1 MPKIIHTV
9 LYEKLRVLPEWRS
22 FREDFKLMCGLPVE
36 LREERPREPNLLK
49 VEINVRGIII
59 GYITAGT
66 RRRLDKT
73 PLSKREKE
81 ACRHLLTLAVERFST
96 LLASSHT
103 QDHGKMPGPV
113 LKTCRWIQERALQGE
128 VRLTEAA
135 ASCGFSPSHLSR
147 LFHGS
152 TGMTFQ
158 EYVTR
163 CRLQKAS
170 SLLLTTEHPVTHIA
184 FDSGFQSISQ
194 FHRAFRRVY
203 ATTPREYRNAHT

>member
-9 LYEKLRVLPEWRS
+9 LYEKLRILPEWLS
-22 FREDFKLMCGLPVE
+22 FREDFELLCGLPVE
-36 LREERPREPNLLK
+36 LREEQAAEESILQ
-49 VEINVRGIII
+49 VEVEVRGITL
-59 GYITAGT
+59 GFITADTAQHG
-66 RRRLDKT
+66 DPP
-73 PLSKREKE
+73 PLSRRKKE
-81 ACRHLLTLAVERFST
+81 ACRHLMTLAAERFST

-103 QDHGKMPGPV
+103 HDHGKMPGPV
-113 LKTCRWIQERALQGE
+113 LKTCRWIQQRALQGE

-135 ASCGFSPSHLSR
+135 AFCGFSASHLSR

-163 CRLQKAS
+163 FRLQKAS
-170 SLLLTTEHPVTHIA
+170 SLLLTTESPVTRIA

-203 ATTPREYRNAHT
+203 ATTPRDYRNSHS